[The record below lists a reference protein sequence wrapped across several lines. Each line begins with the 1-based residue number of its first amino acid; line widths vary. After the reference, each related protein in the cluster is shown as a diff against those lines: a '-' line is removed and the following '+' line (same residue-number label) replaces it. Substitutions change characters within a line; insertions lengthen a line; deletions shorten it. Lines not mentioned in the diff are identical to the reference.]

1 MNLRQLRYFC
11 AVVDAGSAAAAA
23 EALFVAPT
31 AISMQLTQL
40 EGHLGGELFDRSRRP
55 MELTSLG
62 KYFYPRAK
70 ELLSHAGRLDDEA
83 KGIASGKRGW
93 LGIGF
98 VRSTSFSVL
107 PTTIREFRKACPEVH
122 LDLLEVLSEYQP
134 EQLLR
139 GRIDIGISRFMGPI
153 VKHEGLKYTV
163 VVDEPLVAVVPSEHA
178 LAKQKSVSSVE
189 LAALPLILYPKDP
202 RSPFG
207 QQMIAALEA
216 GGAEPVVGHEAI
228 EIHTALALVGAG
240 LGATLAG
247 KSIAKNNR
255 RDVKFVQVRDIDLTT
270 TLVMITRDVDE
281 NKLIAT
287 FRQALVKSGRI

>member
-1 MNLRQLRYFC
+1 
-11 AVVDAGSAAAAA
+11 
-23 EALFVAPT
+23 
-31 AISMQLTQL
+31 
-40 EGHLGGELFDRSRRP
+40 
-55 MELTSLG
+55 
-62 KYFYPRAK
+62 
-70 ELLSHAGRLDDEA
+70 
-83 KGIASGKRGW
+83 
-93 LGIGF
+93 
-98 VRSTSFSVL
+98 
-107 PTTIREFRKACPEVH
+107 
-122 LDLLEVLSEYQP
+122 VLSEYQP

-153 VKHEGLKYTV
+153 VKHDGLKYTV

-178 LAKQKSVSSVE
+178 LAKQKSVSAVE
-189 LAALPLILYPKDP
+189 LATLPLILYPKDP

-216 GGAEPVVGHEAI
+216 GGARPTVGHEAI

-255 RDVKFVQVRDIDLTT
+255 RDVKFVQVRDIGLTT
-270 TLVMITRDVDE
+270 ALVMITRDVDE

-287 FRQALVKSGRI
+287 FRQALVESGRR